1 MADVSLPFVSFKWTY
16 RFESDGEVIESESTL
31 RFRDSA
37 EIESSL
43 SCAGFNVVD
52 VRDAPDRSAQ
62 EIIFIAGL

>member
-1 MADVSLPFVSFKWTY
+1 M
-16 RFESDGEVIESESTL
+16 VIESESTL
-31 RFRDSA
+31 RFRDRA

-52 VRDAPDRSAQ
+52 VRDAPDRPGQ